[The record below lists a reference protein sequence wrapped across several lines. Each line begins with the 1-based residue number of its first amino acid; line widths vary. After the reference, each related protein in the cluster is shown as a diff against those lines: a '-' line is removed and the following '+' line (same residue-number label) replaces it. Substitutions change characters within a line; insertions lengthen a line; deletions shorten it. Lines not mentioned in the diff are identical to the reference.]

1 MDALQGSVIRREN
14 LVDKAGAMANLQA
27 SRTPQL
33 SQTLSTRRLEDLRA
47 RMKRMEREEKAL
59 KEALQ
64 VENYDSCWEYYLIR
78 YTEQNTKIC
87 TTVAL

>member
-1 MDALQGSVIRREN
+1 MFSACQNLTFFFHRILMDALQGSVIRREN

-64 VENYDSCWEYYLIR
+64 VENYDSC
-78 YTEQNTKIC
+78 
-87 TTVAL
+87 